1 MKSFIKI
8 IVSILLFSC
17 FIHSELKG
25 QFYYTLGYN
34 AGFPTGLEQL
44 NFVIQRYNDTRT
56 YLTEPMKKINY
67 LDGFTF
73 TMGGVVDIIFV
84 DFGYT
89 AGVQRRY
96 AEGPVS
102 GVIMRRDLK
111 VSSHVF
117 DMNFGFCSADPNKG
131 GFYFGASMNIGKL
144 SIKSRVSELE
154 TIKSEKYYQINPY
167 DDLIFTMGIFM
178 KICIK
183 NPGIYIQPYFQFPLS
198 HIFDSDMAG
207 VNEVLNPNT
216 YENDPSPL
224 NIHNGTFGIK
234 IGVSMLY
241 NND

>member
-1 MKSFIKI
+1 MKSLFKI

-17 FIHSELKG
+17 LSHSELKG
-25 QFYYTLGYN
+25 QFYYNLGYN
-34 AGFPTGLEQL
+34 AGIPTGLEQL

-56 YLTEPMKKINY
+56 YLTEPMNKINY

-73 TMGGVVDIIFV
+73 TMGGVLDIVFV

-102 GVIMRRDLK
+102 GVVMRRDLK

-131 GFYFGASMNIGKL
+131 GFYLGASMNIGKF
-144 SIKSRVSELE
+144 SVKSRVSEKE
-154 TIKSEKYYQINPY
+154 TIKSEKYYQINPD
-167 DDLIFTMGIFM
+167 DDLIFTLGVFM

-198 HIFDSDMAG
+198 HIFDSDMTT
-207 VNEVLNPNT
+207 VNEVLNPYT
-216 YENDPSPL
+216 YDNDPSPL
-224 NIHNGTFGIK
+224 NIHNGTFGVK
-234 IGVSMLY
+234 IGISVLSK
-241 NND
+241 ND